1 MMSMHSILKI
11 SRNNRG
17 VALLI
22 TLSIISI
29 LVVTTLELNKR
40 TRTSVY
46 LSATARDRVT
56 LNHMAMSGV
65 HAAMAF
71 LVKDKED
78 SEVDSVQED
87 WADPEKLS
95 ELISDIPFETG
106 ELNVTIIDELG
117 KIQVNAL
124 VNFPEG
130 RQFNE
135 SQRELWDHFL
145 NLAISPLDRTEDTA
159 PAPIINSLKDWLD
172 YGDDDATTGLSGAE
186 SDYYQDLDP
195 PYSCRNGPITH
206 LGELPM
212 VKGITPE
219 FFEGVGGVPGIDAYM
234 TVQGMTVTQGNR
246 YTFKGVININTADL
260 PVIAAILP
268 AENELLAQSIFE
280 YRSAMS
286 DEAYA
291 HDLSSPEWYKDAP
304 GCSDVEID
312 SRLITLSSDIFRID
326 SEATLHG
333 VKMTTAAIVTRLKDK
348 ETGKWRAKLL
358 SWEEK

>member
-1 MMSMHSILKI
+1 MHSIANI
-11 SRNNRG
+11 VRNNRG

-29 LVVTTLELNKR
+29 LIVTTLELNKK

-46 LSATARDRVT
+46 ISATGRDRVT
-56 LNHMAMSGV
+56 LSHMAMSGV
-65 HAAMAF
+65 HAAMAL
-71 LVKDKED
+71 LVKDKENSD
-78 SEVDSVQED
+78 IDSVQED
-87 WADPEKLS
+87 WANPKKLS
-95 ELISDIPFETG
+95 ELINDIRFEAG
-106 ELNVTIIDELG
+106 GLNVAIIDELG

-124 VNFPEG
+124 VNFPES

-145 NLAISPLDRTEDTA
+145 NLLISPLDRTEDTA
-159 PAPIINSLKDWLD
+159 PTPIINALKDWLD

-206 LGELPM
+206 LGELAM

-219 FFEGVGGVPGIDAYM
+219 FFQGVGGVPGIDAYM
-234 TVQGMTVTQGNR
+234 TVYGMTETEDNKF
-246 YTFKGVININTADL
+246 TFKGVININTADL

-286 DEAYA
+286 DGTYSN
-291 HDLSSPEWYKDAP
+291 DLSRPAWYKDAP
-304 GCSDVEID
+304 GCSDLEID
-312 SRLITLSSDIFRID
+312 SGLITLSSDVFQIY
-326 SEATLHG
+326 SEASFRDMKLRI
-333 VKMTTAAIVTRLKDK
+333 AAIVTRLKD
-348 ETGKWRAKLL
+348 EDTGKWHAKLL

>member
-1 MMSMHSILKI
+1 MTDRV
-11 SRNNRG
+11 RNNRG

-29 LVVTTLELNKR
+29 LVVTTLELNKN

-56 LNHMAMSGV
+56 LNHMAMSGI
-65 HAAMAF
+65 HAAMAL
-71 LVKDKED
+71 LVKDKGD

-87 WADPEKLS
+87 WANPEKLS
-95 ELISDIPFETG
+95 ELIDDIPFETG

-124 VNFPEG
+124 VIFPES
-130 RQFNE
+130 RRFNE

-145 NLAISPLDRTEDTA
+145 SLVISPLDRTEDTA
-159 PAPIINSLKDWLD
+159 PTPIINSLKDWLD
-172 YGDDDATTGLSGAE
+172 FGDDDATTGLSGAE

-195 PYSCRNGPITH
+195 PYFCRNGPITH

-212 VKGITPE
+212 IKGITPE
-219 FFEGVGGVPGIDAYM
+219 FFQGVGGVPGIDAYM
-234 TVQGMTVTQGNR
+234 TVHGMTSAEDNR
-246 YTFKGVININTADL
+246 YTYKGLININTADL

-280 YRSAMS
+280 YRSDMS
-286 DEAYA
+286 DETYTN
-291 HDLSSPEWYKDAP
+291 DLSRPNWYKDAP

-312 SRLITLSSDIFRID
+312 SKLITLSSDIFQID
-326 SEATLHG
+326 SVATLG
-333 VKMTTAAIVTRLKDK
+333 DMKMTIAAVVTRLKDD
-348 ETGKWRAKLL
+348 ETGKWHARLL